1 MKYFRARDIPVA
13 IILASVLFLTACTG
27 AQTFQVRETAATA
40 SASYPIVGNTQGT
53 IGGCEI
59 ILPDK
64 DDNTIELK
72 GELNIKY
79 QGEKCNIDYLQ
90 LSK

>member
-1 MKYFRARDIPVA
+1 MKNISLAL
-13 IILASVLFLTACTG
+13 ILTSTLFLLGCTG

-72 GELNIKY
+72 GELNVKY
-79 QGEKCNIDYLQ
+79 RGEKCDIDYLQ
-90 LSK
+90 LGK